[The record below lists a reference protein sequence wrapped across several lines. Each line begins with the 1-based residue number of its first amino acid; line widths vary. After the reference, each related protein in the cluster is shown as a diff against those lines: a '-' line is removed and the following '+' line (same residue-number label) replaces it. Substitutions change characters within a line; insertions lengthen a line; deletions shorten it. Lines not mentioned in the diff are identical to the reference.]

1 MKYFSER
8 KGYIKPSDVII
19 TDTLTTDIINAISSC
34 FTYLKTSL
42 NNADEDAGRAG
53 VWMDYHNYSFYQ
65 MGLAFWTKY
74 LKKRASNYT
83 YSESEAYPESDAFQK
98 VLLDK
103 EKPWHIKLDTIEFAI
118 EYMEAN
124 FNDKKRCNAINDYID
139 NLNESFERLNF
150 GYRIVNGIVTDIIT
164 PVEIKEVEQAE
175 ETSNEMVANH
185 LKQALVLYSQKPNP
199 DYCNSIKE
207 AISSVEALMRFH
219 TGESTFGPAYTKIK
233 GEITIHPQIQSFIQ
247 KVYDYTNQND
257 TGIRHSRVDTSTTYL
272 PSADEAKLMLVICSA
287 IVNYFN
293 SKFTHLGG
301 DAPR

>member
-8 KGYIKPSDVII
+8 KGYVKPSDVII
-19 TDTLTTDIINAISSC
+19 TDTLTIDIINAISSC

-42 NNADEDAGRAG
+42 DNADEDAGRADE
-53 VWMDYHNYSFYQ
+53 WMGYQNYSFYQ

-74 LKKRASNYT
+74 LKKRALNYT
-83 YSESEAYPESDAFQK
+83 YSASENYPESNAFQK
-98 VLLDK
+98 VILDK
-103 EKPWHIKLDTIEFAI
+103 EKPWHIKLDAIEFAI

-124 FNDKKRCNAINDYID
+124 FNDEKRCNAINDFID
-139 NLNESFERLNF
+139 NLNERFESLNF
-150 GYRIVNGIVTDIIT
+150 GYRIVNGMVTDIIT

-175 ETSNEMVANH
+175 ETSNEVVANH

-199 DYCNSIKE
+199 DYRNSIKE

-219 TGESTFGPAYTKIK
+219 TGENTFGPAYTKIK
-233 GEITIHPQIQSFIQ
+233 SEITIHPQIQTFIQ
-247 KVYDYTNQND
+247 KVYDYTNQED
-257 TGIRHSRVDTSTTYL
+257 TGIRHSKVVADTTYL

-293 SKFTHLGG
+293 SKFSKIV
-301 DAPR
+301 